1 MKTLALL
8 AATLLL
14 GANSDPAI
22 PQGQL
27 IKSVD
32 WDDAHS
38 YSDDQHQLNA
48 TYFKAPDT
56 GKIELTVTHSKTSKT
71 QFTGSA
77 VEGIYPIADIYP
89 IDLEKLTA
97 GSYAILGEVRAEK
110 DVTGSSIV
118 MWRNTEN
125 DNLPP
130 VRALDATGNTFD
142 LKPSDAWQPFW
153 IPFDTK
159 TARPIHLGVKLY
171 LYGPGT
177 FHFRN
182 LRLVQYP
189 DAPAPFAAAN
199 LVPQSV
205 VDSARANLETV
216 QQQYAVGVTNQLA
229 VLEAEQRLQW
239 AEAMFAGDRLAAEG
253 AVRDGA
259 KKRLALMDKMR
270 QAGLLSST
278 EMAPV
283 ERELA
288 DAEATISLL
297 ETKPENNPAAPAT
310 RVLVIDWKSFVLG
323 IAATLLT
330 ITCACSFSYLAKR
343 LNRHRHER
351 ELRRIASLDS

>member
-38 YSDDQHQLNA
+38 YSDDQKQIKA

-56 GKIELTVTHSKTSKT
+56 GKIELTVIHSKTSKT
-71 QFTGSA
+71 LFTGSA
-77 VEGIYPIADIYP
+77 LEGIYPIADIYP

-110 DVTGSSIV
+110 DATGSSIV
-118 MWRNTEN
+118 MWKNTEN

-159 TARPIHLGVKLY
+159 TARPIRLGVKLY

-189 DAPAPFAAAN
+189 DAPPAPVAVSASTPLTLA
-199 LVPQSV
+199 QMGEIT
-205 VDSARANLETV
+205 DQKQARALRIIWFCL
-216 QQQYAVGVTNQLA
+216 GVVATGLSLA
-229 VLEAEQRLQW
+229 IFTGFAFLIRRLRQ
-239 AEAMFAGDRLAAEG
+239 
-253 AVRDGA
+253 
-259 KKRLALMDKMR
+259 KRHD
-270 QAGLLSST
+270 
-278 EMAPV
+278 
-283 ERELA
+283 
-288 DAEATISLL
+288 
-297 ETKPENNPAAPAT
+297 
-310 RVLVIDWKSFVLG
+310 
-323 IAATLLT
+323 
-330 ITCACSFSYLAKR
+330 
-343 LNRHRHER
+343 R